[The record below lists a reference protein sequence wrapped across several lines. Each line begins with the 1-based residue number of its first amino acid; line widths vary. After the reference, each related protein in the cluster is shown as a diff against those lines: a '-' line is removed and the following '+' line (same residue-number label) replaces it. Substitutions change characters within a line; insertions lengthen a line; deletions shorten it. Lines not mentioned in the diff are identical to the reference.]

1 MEASTDLSIKQS
13 FVLKPEHIKNI
24 IELLN
29 NNIGNTSISTYC
41 EDGISRNYNSADQLL
56 SYSNPPNFRIQSISL
71 RARSDD
77 LKKSARV
84 VFANEIWRSI
94 QFGVEGPEDV
104 VINLR
109 DDFMKNAAMTKA
121 WYDRFARIDIFRL
134 ISLIGFSLLIIIFLC
149 IAIWGSDVPETNI
162 KGPRALALGYI
173 SGTGTVFALAF
184 IGFLVSRLRTKLFP
198 TGTFAWGDAAE
209 KHEFLEKVRWTIVIG
224 FIVSFFSGVVG
235 SIIIS
240 LR

>member
-1 MEASTDLSIKQS
+1 MEASIDLSIKQS

-41 EDGISRNYNSADQLL
+41 EDGISRNYNSTDQLL
-56 SYSNPPNFRIQSISL
+56 SYSNPPNFGIQSLSL

-77 LKKSARV
+77 FDKSARV
-84 VFANEIWRSI
+84 VFASESWSSI
-94 QFGVEGPEDV
+94 QFAVEGPEDV
-104 VINLR
+104 VINLK
-109 DDFMKNAAMTKA
+109 DSFMKNISMTKS
-121 WYDRFARIDIFRL
+121 WYDRFVKLDIFGLMFVIGYSLWIMLLLCVAIWGPDTLKTDIYSPRASAFG
-134 ISLIGFSLLIIIFLC
+134 SLIGIG
-149 IAIWGSDVPETNI
+149 AIGS
-162 KGPRALALGYI
+162 
-173 SGTGTVFALAF
+173 LAF
-184 IGFLVSRLRTKLFP
+184 IGFLVSKLRTKLFP
-198 TGTFAWGDAAE
+198 MGTFAWGGAAE

-224 FIVSFFSGVVG
+224 FIVSFLSGLVG